1 MPKISVYLPD
11 ELYRRARE
19 LDLPV
24 SALTQAAIR
33 AELDRDPNAAWIRRA
48 RSRQPR
54 VRDRIDTAQLL
65 DEVRESF
72 DA

>member
-19 LDLPV
+19 LELPV

-48 RSRQPR
+48 RTRAPR
-54 VRDRIDTAQLL
+54 FRARIDTPELL
-65 DEVRESF
+65 DEVREDF
-72 DA
+72 GT